1 MQKNV
6 VGRRQ
11 RRCSRVTSVIKMIPS
26 KATGWDPSK
35 GSLDDHVDRFRAAV
49 LNRAAAKTNLTDTK
63 QHKFHLGT
71 INARQIHPEKV

>member
-11 RRCSRVTSVIKMIPS
+11 RRCSRVTSVMKMIHS

-35 GSLDDHVDRFRAAV
+35 GSLDDHGAAA
-49 LNRAAAKTNLTDTK
+49 LNIAAAKTNLTDTK
-63 QHKFHLGT
+63 QHKFHLGS